1 MGFFDFFKKKN
12 NSQNL
17 EQIANNFNDTIVQL
31 FRLKIPGNLSN
42 MTDEQITNVAR
53 ETILA
58 FRAAEKTRGEHI
70 PAGIILNAAAEM
82 LMAYSMFGEAYCKEH
97 IEYEVNRYKKLGIR
111 TDAKEI
117 FWV

>member
-58 FRAAEKTRGEHI
+58 FRAAEKT
-70 PAGIILNAAAEM
+70 
-82 LMAYSMFGEAYCKEH
+82 S
-97 IEYEVNRYKKLGIR
+97 V
-111 TDAKEI
+111 
-117 FWV
+117 